1 MNSKKIYMVGIGGV
15 GMSALAQFYAAQGAR
30 VSGSDRASSPTTDM
44 LSKKGIQVCLEQKT
58 EQVPPDA
65 DLLVYSDAVP
75 AENPER
81 ARGKELGI
89 PEHSYFEALGKA
101 VEGKR
106 VVAVS
111 GTHGK
116 TTTTAMLGKILIDA
130 GFDPTV
136 IVGSIVTDFG
146 SNFHAGKSD
155 IVVVEAC
162 EYRRHFLTFCP
173 EVLVITNIEWDH
185 TDYFKSPEEL
195 AVAFNEARGQ
205 ARIVIEK
212 EQYGNESV
220 PELLVPGEFNKENAR
235 AAKAAARAI
244 APDISEAD
252 MDKSLKLFKGSWRRF
267 EYKGVLPGGALL
279 YDDYAHHP
287 TAIRKTIEAAKEKF
301 PNKKIVV
308 LFHPHIYS
316 RTRDLFQDFAE
327 ALAGA
332 DEAYV
337 LPVYAAREEY
347 DGTVSNTALA
357 EATNK
362 RGGQATALGGLEEA
376 AQKLKTFSSDTVVFT
391 MGAGDIY
398 KAGEAALRKAQDKP

>member
-1 MNSKKIYMVGIGGV
+1 
-15 GMSALAQFYAAQGAR
+15 
-30 VSGSDRASSPTTDM
+30 SSPTTDM

-308 LFHPHIYS
+308 LFHPHLYS

-327 ALAGA
+327 ALAVA